1 MSEPT
6 LQGKSYDIPK
16 LLVWDAWLKVK
27 ENGGAAG
34 PDGVTIQQ
42 FEGNLKGNLF
52 KLWNR
57 MSSGSYFPG
66 PVRLVEIPKLGGT
79 RILGI
84 PNVADRVAQAVAVMV
99 LEPRVDPVFHDDSYA
114 YRPGRGALD
123 AVAVCRKRCFEND
136 WVIDLDIAK
145 FFDSVPWDLM
155 LKAVAHHLQ
164 EDQKWVLLYV
174 ERWLKAPLRQPD
186 GTLISREKGTP
197 QGAVV
202 SPLLANLFLHYG
214 FDGWMAREFP
224 AIPFERYSDDIVV
237 HCVSERQ
244 ACYVQVAIARR
255 LADVGLELHPD
266 KTRLVYCKDS
276 KRRRTYA
283 NVSFTFLGYTF
294 RPRKAFNRKTGEA
307 FTGFLPGVSRAK
319 LTQMNRRVRAWRPL
333 RRTTNTLEDLA
344 RGINPVLRGWLAYF
358 TAFYPTAV
366 IPLRMRLDHALT
378 RWARRKYKRLRSDE
392 RSRMWLAGVRSR
404 TPRLFAHWRVT
415 SVS

>member
-164 EDQKWVLLYV
+164 EDQKWVLLAGHAA
-174 ERWLKAPLRQPD
+174 E
-186 GTLISREKGTP
+186 
-197 QGAVV
+197 
-202 SPLLANLFLHYG
+202 
-214 FDGWMAREFP
+214 
-224 AIPFERYSDDIVV
+224 
-237 HCVSERQ
+237 
-244 ACYVQVAIARR
+244 
-255 LADVGLELHPD
+255 
-266 KTRLVYCKDS
+266 
-276 KRRRTYA
+276 
-283 NVSFTFLGYTF
+283 
-294 RPRKAFNRKTGEA
+294 
-307 FTGFLPGVSRAK
+307 
-319 LTQMNRRVRAWRPL
+319 NRRVQGGS
-333 RRTTNTLEDLA
+333 A
-344 RGINPVLRGWLAYF
+344 RPVLSH
-358 TAFYPTAV
+358 P
-366 IPLRMRLDHALT
+366 P
-378 RWARRKYKRLRSDE
+378 SPE
-392 RSRMWLAGVRSR
+392 RSSCTSR
-404 TPRLFAHWRVT
+404 
-415 SVS
+415 